1 MAVAGVALVS
11 ERVSVLTTSL
21 AGSSSFHRANGGT
34 DEITSRLPA
43 FGLNDSQ
50 AGAIQSCVSAV
61 QGNGASTTSGRFSLI
76 WGPPGTGKTKTIS
89 VLLLMLMTTATSQSR
104 YRVLTCAPTN
114 TAISQVASR
123 LLALSKQHSAAAAG
137 GLCHG
142 DLLLFGN
149 KDRMGIDGDLKE
161 VFLDNR
167 VKILKKCFSP
177 ESGWRHGLSSLQV
190 FLSFPLALRC
200 QYIQA
205 CIALK
210 DGTALPESSF
220 VRSRFHDICQ
230 KLSRCFQT
238 ILSHVPKSV
247 ILEKNY
253 NNIILLTTML
263 ENFRK
268 LLSKNSAAGDEVLVG
283 IFMKEKK
290 PDGSDGGVVHSD
302 LVRNL
307 RQSMTQILG
316 VISTLLRGLQLPATT
331 SPFKIKKFC
340 LRSAS
345 LIFCT
350 VSGSAKLY
358 EQKMDLLLIDEA
370 AQLKECESLIP
381 LQVSGLKHAVLI
393 GDECQL
399 PATVKSKAADG
410 ALLGRSL
417 FERLTLLGHQ
427 KHLLNMQYR
436 MHPSISIFPNFSF
449 YDKKILDGPNVTH
462 VRHER
467 SFLQGAMFGPYSF
480 INIENGR
487 EDPGRSKRNMAEVAA
502 IKKILHNLCKACVGT
517 GEGVSVGIICPYA
530 AQVEA
535 IQSGIDANALRP
547 LDVRVNSVDGFQG
560 SEEDIIILSTV
571 RSNSTGS
578 IGFLSNRRRANVALT
593 RARHCLWILG
603 DAATLLGSG
612 SVWGELVRDAVD
624 RRCFYDWD
632 DGGAGLLGVARR
644 GHEDELDDAVEF
656 ATAFDTFADEAGCRM
671 KRIPS
676 TFSDLKSYLESYTSP
691 LLEEMRMEM
700 SSSLEAISTLP
711 STKISWIEQK
721 NNNTVYDIVFDADS
735 QNSKACNQ
743 PESYVPS
750 VGDIIILSDVKP
762 EHISDITRNGRPY
775 IIAFVTEGGDEDD
788 DSPPAKYV
796 IISSGKI
803 DSEDGKCQDRKKI
816 KLFAAYLLNIV
827 TYIRIWRC
835 LDYNTAVRR
844 NQSLIQEMA
853 HYPLV
858 ADIVQ
863 KQKKDHS
870 IDSMEIWSK
879 LSTMDLNNSQNDA
892 ILNCISSMHSNNSS
906 SSFSLIWGPPG
917 TGKTKTISVLLW
929 LMREIDHGTL
939 TCAPTNLAVKQV
951 ASRFLK
957 VIKESS
963 DRACLGDVLLCGN
976 KQRMCV
982 DGNLKE
988 IYLHDRVR
996 TLLGCFVPMTGWR
1009 HRLSSLSDLFENGYS
1024 QYQKYLEDQKEE
1036 LRRCF
1041 KEVLFHVPKSIILE
1055 VNYNNII
1062 SLLEL
1067 LEDFNKKFLHKN
1079 IEDEVKGIFLY
1090 NDDQSD
1096 SSVSSL
1102 TKFSKTAISL
1112 GKIRIRCLEL
1122 LNMLLSSLKLPI
1134 TSSKRTIREFCMES
1148 ASIVFCTVSSSSKI
1162 SNKKLQLL
1170 VVDEAAQLKECEGL
1184 IPLRLP
1190 TLNHAILIG
1199 DECQLPATVKSK
1211 VCEDA
1216 SFGRSLFERLSSLG
1230 HEKHLLNMQYRMHPS
1245 ISIFPN
1251 ISFYDSKLLD
1261 APNVNQKEHRKKYL
1275 PGLMFGPYSFFN
1287 IEDAHSKT
1295 KNKVTVG
1302 VICPYTAQVLAI
1314 QQKLGKMKFD
1324 PVIVKINSVDGFQGG
1339 EEDIIILSTVRSNSD
1354 GAVGFLSNRQRTN
1367 VSLTRARY
1375 CLWILGNATTLSRSG
1390 SIWADLVRDAKDRQC
1405 FFNANSDKD
1414 ISRVLAKHKIET
1426 NKVKDRKSTPFKVQ
1440 VPSRSGMNDESP
1452 STSTGIGGFP
1462 GDTEE
1467 NVEDITSHTLAAP
1480 VSDGDGE
1487 TSCRRGNRQQAEP
1500 RNELRWP
1507 PHSLPGTGMS
1517 SRPAT
1522 SFAAI
1527 HSITLHLFHKGGYAY
1542 LLAVVR
1548 ANQPSGYSSQ
1558 VKRIPD
1564 TFSSL
1569 ESYLDSFT
1577 CPLIEEVHADVF
1589 SSLDGYAHA
1598 NFIEVVR
1605 MEKLDNEKFIFGFEV
1620 SEPSK
1625 DEKSRETYDPTE
1637 GDIIVVSTQKPK
1649 HVSDLT
1655 QNKASYVLGSVLKC
1669 GDDEDFPTD
1678 CCIVQLSSSI
1688 PVEADPETKMPKGAI
1703 FAVFLINMK
1712 TYNRI
1717 WKCLR
1722 LGANDGNLANLQN
1735 KSSTNMVNL
1744 VWQYKPKVV
1753 EDNSSQVSQCL
1764 KHGSMDFLGLEKL
1777 NLNASQLNAVADCVS
1792 VMENKLSSLKLIW
1805 GPPGTGK
1812 TKTISTI
1819 LWAMLIK
1826 GRKTL
1831 TCAPTNTAILEVASR
1846 IVRLVRGCSDGSA
1859 CFLSDI
1865 VLFGNK
1871 KRMKIDDG
1879 HELSVIFLDSRAE
1892 RLLPCFVPNTGWRH
1906 CLCSLIDL
1914 LENSVTKYK
1923 YYIEDVLEKRKDIEK
1938 ETAEKDK
1945 GENVPW
1951 RMQFGNG
1958 SCEKKCGRPE
1968 DKEEASRLLPFKDY
1982 LKDGYNNLSQNL
1994 SYCIE
1999 ILYNNHPR
2007 NSGTER
2013 SFQCMLEV
2021 LELIKILHGMI
2032 NCYKGNADIWSD
2044 ELLETMIE
2052 EDSDPVLWSEQL
2064 VYVQTSTCIK
2074 SKFRLARLL
2083 CVQELKY
2090 LVKNLELPNYY
2101 SIQPIKLYLL
2111 QRTKCILC
2119 TVSSSFRLY
2128 NVPMDV
2134 SPSGICGPF
2143 KQPEKANLL
2152 EMLIVDEAAQLKECE
2167 TLIPL
2172 QLPGITQAVFIGDE
2186 YQLPALVK
2194 SKIADN
2200 ACFGR
2205 SVFERLSLLGY
2216 SKHLLNVQ
2224 YRMHPEISRFPVA
2237 TFYDGKISDG
2247 SNVTTEKN
2255 GRSLKNTIEV
2265 ATVLRIVQRLFKEA
2279 VSTQSKLSV
2288 GVVSP
2293 YNAQVRAIQEK
2304 VATKAKL
2311 PFMRSLK
2318 LARFSLSGRL
2328 KYRMAS
2334 VSRLVCSVVTRVKR
2348 IPETF
2353 TSSSNYFNPFTY
2365 PLLEETHA
2373 DVFSSLDGYSHQNF
2387 ISVTRMKELLH
2398 DDESTFFCF
2407 EVANPAKDEKSKE
2420 TYAPCEGD
2428 IIVLTSRKPKQ
2439 VSDLTRNMTSYILG
2453 SIVKGGED
2461 DDDLPDNCFI
2471 ARLLSSVLPV
2481 ETDSSTNEPK
2491 EPLFAIILINM
2502 KTYDRIWDCLHKG
2515 NNHIVDTVW
2524 QYKSKEVDEAMS
2536 SSSQLSQRFAARS
2549 AVDLNLEKYMLN
2561 NSQLNAVADCV
2572 LVSEKISPPIKLI
2585 WGPPGTG
2592 HRTLTCAPTN
2602 TAVLEVASRIVK
2614 LVHESPASSG
2624 QYLSDIVL
2632 FGNKERMKIG
2642 EDHDLSVVF
2651 LSSRTERLS
2660 QCFESMKGWNHC
2672 LCSLIDFLEIPVT
2685 KKYKWYTVQMKM
2697 KGPNSVVLPL
2707 KEFVKDKCNELLED
2721 FYYFMEILC
2730 TDFPRNSTMRQSFQ
2744 YMNEVVEPLNILHA
2758 LINVNDDN
2766 DDNLWFDD
2774 LLNGKGHGDSDP
2786 LKWPDLLASVH
2797 TDVCNKSK
2805 IRKARLLCVQ
2815 ILRYLKI
2822 NLKLPDWDRLSLS
2835 DDDRKREIRVYLLQR
2850 TKCILCTVSS
2860 SYVLHNVSMDDRSE
2874 CLKPLELLVVDEAA
2888 QLKECETLIPMQ
2900 LPGIKQAVFI
2910 GDECQLPALVKSKI
2924 SDNADFGRSVFERL
2938 SSLGYNK
2945 HLLNIQ
2951 YRMRPEISKFPV
2963 ASFYDG
2969 KISDGPNVV
2978 SKNYKRN
2985 ILPGKMFGPYS
2996 FINVDGGHETT
3007 EKHGRSLKNTI
3018 EVAAVL
3024 WIVRRLFEESVF
3036 LGSKLT
3042 VGVVSP
3048 YNAQVKSV
3056 DGFQGAEEDVIIIST
3071 VRSNRA
3077 GSVGFLTNLQRTN
3090 VALTRAKHCLWIVGN
3105 GTTLSNNRSVWQKVV
3120 NDAKHR
3126 GCFFEASEDKHL
3138 SNAIVNAVIELD
3150 DAENLV
3156 KMDSLQITNPRFQ
3169 RAGSRYRA

>member
-1 MAVAGVALVS
+1 MIRRGGKARGKVAEEEWPSLV
-11 ERVSVLTTSL
+11 
-21 AGSSSFHRANGGT
+21 
-34 DEITSRLPA
+34 
-43 FGLNDSQ
+43 
-50 AGAIQSCVSAV
+50 
-61 QGNGASTTSGRFSLI
+61 
-76 WGPPGTGKTKTIS
+76 
-89 VLLLMLMTTATSQSR
+89 
-104 YRVLTCAPTN
+104 
-114 TAISQVASR
+114 
-123 LLALSKQHSAAAAG
+123 
-137 GLCHG
+137 
-142 DLLLFGN
+142 
-149 KDRMGIDGDLKE
+149 
-161 VFLDNR
+161 
-167 VKILKKCFSP
+167 
-177 ESGWRHGLSSLQV
+177 
-190 FLSFPLALRC
+190 
-200 QYIQA
+200 
-205 CIALK
+205 
-210 DGTALPESSF
+210 
-220 VRSRFHDICQ
+220 
-230 KLSRCFQT
+230 
-238 ILSHVPKSV
+238 
-247 ILEKNY
+247 
-253 NNIILLTTML
+253 
-263 ENFRK
+263 
-268 LLSKNSAAGDEVLVG
+268 
-283 IFMKEKK
+283 
-290 PDGSDGGVVHSD
+290 D
-302 LVRNL
+302 LVLGWKLEDVMNENL
-307 RQSMTQILG
+307 
-316 VISTLLRGLQLPATT
+316 
-331 SPFKIKKFC
+331 FK
-340 LRSAS
+340 
-345 LIFCT
+345 
-350 VSGSAKLY
+350 
-358 EQKMDLLLIDEA
+358 
-370 AQLKECESLIP
+370 
-381 LQVSGLKHAVLI
+381 
-393 GDECQL
+393 
-399 PATVKSKAADG
+399 
-410 ALLGRSL
+410 
-417 FERLTLLGHQ
+417 
-427 KHLLNMQYR
+427 
-436 MHPSISIFPNFSF
+436 
-449 YDKKILDGPNVTH
+449 DK
-462 VRHER
+462 
-467 SFLQGAMFGPYSF
+467 
-480 INIENGR
+480 
-487 EDPGRSKRNMAEVAA
+487 
-502 IKKILHNLCKACVGT
+502 
-517 GEGVSVGIICPYA
+517 
-530 AQVEA
+530 
-535 IQSGIDANALRP
+535 
-547 LDVRVNSVDGFQG
+547 
-560 SEEDIIILSTV
+560 
-571 RSNSTGS
+571 
-578 IGFLSNRRRANVALT
+578 
-593 RARHCLWILG
+593 
-603 DAATLLGSG
+603 
-612 SVWGELVRDAVD
+612 
-624 RRCFYDWD
+624 
-632 DGGAGLLGVARR
+632 
-644 GHEDELDDAVEF
+644 
-656 ATAFDTFADEAGCRM
+656 M

-711 STKISWIEQK
+711 SSKISWIEQK

-803 DSEDGKCQDRKKI
+803 DSEDGKCQDRKTI

-844 NQSLIQEMA
+844 NQSLIQEMT

-976 KQRMCV
+976 KRRMCV

-1024 QYQKYLEDQKEE
+1024 QYQKYLEDQKEGDSLTFYSYTRKRFNATYPE

-1067 LEDFNKKFLHKN
+1067 LENFNKKFLHKN
-1079 IEDEVKGIFLY
+1079 IGDEVKGIFLY

-1251 ISFYDSKLLD
+1251 ISFYDRKLLD
-1261 APNVNQKEHRKKYL
+1261 APNVKQKEHRKKYL

-1375 CLWILGNATTLSRSG
+1375 CLWILGNATTLSRSD

-1467 NVEDITSHTLAAP
+1467 NVEDIT
-1480 VSDGDGE
+1480 
-1487 TSCRRGNRQQAEP
+1487 
-1500 RNELRWP
+1500 
-1507 PHSLPGTGMS
+1507 
-1517 SRPAT
+1517 
-1522 SFAAI
+1522 
-1527 HSITLHLFHKGGYAY
+1527 
-1542 LLAVVR
+1542 
-1548 ANQPSGYSSQ
+1548 

-1655 QNKASYVLGSVLKC
+1655 QNKASYVLGSV
-1669 GDDEDFPTD
+1669 
-1678 CCIVQLSSSI
+1678 
-1688 PVEADPETKMPKGAI
+1688 
-1703 FAVFLINMK
+1703 
-1712 TYNRI
+1712 
-1717 WKCLR
+1717 
-1722 LGANDGNLANLQN
+1722 
-1735 KSSTNMVNL
+1735 
-1744 VWQYKPKVV
+1744 
-1753 EDNSSQVSQCL
+1753 
-1764 KHGSMDFLGLEKL
+1764 
-1777 NLNASQLNAVADCVS
+1777 
-1792 VMENKLSSLKLIW
+1792 MENQLSSLKLIW

-1958 SCEKKCGRPE
+1958 SCEKKCGRTE

-2064 VYVQTSTCIK
+2064 VSVQTSTCIK

-2090 LVKNLELPNYY
+2090 LVKNLELPNCY

-2143 KQPEKANLL
+2143 KQPEKVKLP

-2237 TFYDGKISDG
+2237 IFYDGKISDG
-2247 SNVTTEKN
+2247 SNVTSKNYERKFLASKIFGPYSFINVDGGHETTEKN

-2304 VATKAKL
+2304 VGKSYNMYDGFSVKVKSVDGFQGAEEDIIIISTVRSNGAGSVGFLTNLQRTNVALTRAKHCLWIVGNGTTLSNSKSIWQKIIKDAQDRGCFFDANDDKDLSNAIIKAIIEHDDAENL
-2311 PFMRSLK
+2311 LK
-2318 LARFSLSGRL
+2318 MDSMHISRPRNQGQTIVHEKSEACKIQLVWTLGISYGVGVKKRDSILRKFALSYLVRQIFSW
-2328 KYRMAS
+2328 S
-2334 VSRLVCSVVTRVKR
+2334 VEDVFNKELFKQKVKR
-2348 IPETF
+2348 IPQTF
-2353 TSSSNYFNPFTY
+2353 TSSSNYFNSFTY

-2398 DDESTFFCF
+2398 DDVSTFFCF

-2439 VSDLTRNMTSYILG
+2439 VSDLTRNTTSYILG
-2453 SIVKGGED
+2453 SIVKGGEE

-2471 ARLLSSVLPV
+2471 ARLSSVLPV
-2481 ETDSSTNEPK
+2481 ETDSATNELK
-2491 EPLFAIILINM
+2491 EPLFAVILINT

-2515 NNHIVDTVW
+2515 NSHIVDTVW
-2524 QYKSKEVDEAMS
+2524 RYKSKEVEEAMS
-2536 SSSQLSQRFAARS
+2536 SSPQLSQQFAARS
-2549 AVDLNLEKYMLN
+2549 AVDLDLEKYMLN
-2561 NSQLNAVADCV
+2561 NSQLDAVADCD
-2572 LVSEKISPPIKLI
+2572 
-2585 WGPPGTG
+2585 TG
-2592 HRTLTCAPTN
+2592 HLLVPLLI

-2624 QYLSDIVL
+2624 QYLSDIIL
-2632 FGNKERMKIG
+2632 FGNKKRMKIG
-2642 EDHDLSVVF
+2642 EDHDLC
-2651 LSSRTERLS
+2651 E
-2660 QCFESMKGWNHC
+2660 
-2672 LCSLIDFLEIPVT
+2672 FLEISVT
-2685 KKYKWYTVQMKM
+2685 KKYERYTVQMKM
-2697 KGPNSVVLPL
+2697 EGPNSVVLPL
-2707 KEFVKDKCNELLED
+2707 KEFVKDKYNELLGD
-2721 FYYFMEILC
+2721 FYYSMEILC
-2730 TDFPRNSTMRQSFQ
+2730 TDFPRNSMIRQSFQ
-2744 YMNEVVEPLNILHA
+2744 YMNEVVETLNILHA

-2774 LLNGKGHGDSDP
+2774 LLDGKGHGDSDP
-2786 LKWPDLLASVH
+2786 LKWSDLLASVH
-2797 TDVCNKSK
+2797 TDACNKSK

-2815 ILRYLKI
+2815 VLRYLKI

-2850 TKCILCTVSS
+2850 TECILCTVSS
-2860 SYVLHNVSMDDRSE
+2860 SFVLHNVSMDDRSE

-2938 SSLGYNK
+2938 SSLGYSK
-2945 HLLNIQ
+2945 HLLNVQ

-2963 ASFYDG
+2963 VSFYDG

-3048 YNAQVKSV
+3048 YNAQVRAIQEKIGKTYDMYDGFSVNIKSV
-3056 DGFQGAEEDVIIIST
+3056 DGFQGTEEDVIIIST
-3071 VRSNRA
+3071 VRSNK
-3077 GSVGFLTNLQRTN
+3077 LRTN

-3105 GTTLSNNRSVWQKVV
+3105 GTTLSNSRSVWQKVV

-3156 KMDSLQITNPRFQ
+3156 KMNSLQISNPRFQ
-3169 RAGSRYRA
+3169 CQCVAAVVYLRDCVVVGGGHACLAR

>member
-1 MAVAGVALVS
+1 MIRRGGKARGKVAEEEWPSLV
-11 ERVSVLTTSL
+11 
-21 AGSSSFHRANGGT
+21 
-34 DEITSRLPA
+34 
-43 FGLNDSQ
+43 
-50 AGAIQSCVSAV
+50 
-61 QGNGASTTSGRFSLI
+61 
-76 WGPPGTGKTKTIS
+76 
-89 VLLLMLMTTATSQSR
+89 
-104 YRVLTCAPTN
+104 
-114 TAISQVASR
+114 
-123 LLALSKQHSAAAAG
+123 
-137 GLCHG
+137 
-142 DLLLFGN
+142 
-149 KDRMGIDGDLKE
+149 
-161 VFLDNR
+161 
-167 VKILKKCFSP
+167 
-177 ESGWRHGLSSLQV
+177 
-190 FLSFPLALRC
+190 
-200 QYIQA
+200 
-205 CIALK
+205 
-210 DGTALPESSF
+210 
-220 VRSRFHDICQ
+220 
-230 KLSRCFQT
+230 
-238 ILSHVPKSV
+238 
-247 ILEKNY
+247 
-253 NNIILLTTML
+253 
-263 ENFRK
+263 
-268 LLSKNSAAGDEVLVG
+268 
-283 IFMKEKK
+283 
-290 PDGSDGGVVHSD
+290 D
-302 LVRNL
+302 LVLGWKLEDVMNENL
-307 RQSMTQILG
+307 
-316 VISTLLRGLQLPATT
+316 
-331 SPFKIKKFC
+331 FK
-340 LRSAS
+340 
-345 LIFCT
+345 
-350 VSGSAKLY
+350 
-358 EQKMDLLLIDEA
+358 
-370 AQLKECESLIP
+370 
-381 LQVSGLKHAVLI
+381 
-393 GDECQL
+393 
-399 PATVKSKAADG
+399 
-410 ALLGRSL
+410 
-417 FERLTLLGHQ
+417 
-427 KHLLNMQYR
+427 
-436 MHPSISIFPNFSF
+436 
-449 YDKKILDGPNVTH
+449 DK
-462 VRHER
+462 
-467 SFLQGAMFGPYSF
+467 
-480 INIENGR
+480 
-487 EDPGRSKRNMAEVAA
+487 
-502 IKKILHNLCKACVGT
+502 
-517 GEGVSVGIICPYA
+517 
-530 AQVEA
+530 
-535 IQSGIDANALRP
+535 
-547 LDVRVNSVDGFQG
+547 
-560 SEEDIIILSTV
+560 
-571 RSNSTGS
+571 
-578 IGFLSNRRRANVALT
+578 
-593 RARHCLWILG
+593 
-603 DAATLLGSG
+603 
-612 SVWGELVRDAVD
+612 
-624 RRCFYDWD
+624 
-632 DGGAGLLGVARR
+632 
-644 GHEDELDDAVEF
+644 
-656 ATAFDTFADEAGCRM
+656 M

-711 STKISWIEQK
+711 SSKISWIEQK

-803 DSEDGKCQDRKKI
+803 DSEDGKCQDRKTI

-844 NQSLIQEMA
+844 NQSLIQEMT

-976 KQRMCV
+976 KRRMCV

-1024 QYQKYLEDQKEE
+1024 QYQKYLEDQKEGDSLTFYSYTRKRFNATYPE

-1067 LEDFNKKFLHKN
+1067 LENFNKKFLHKN
-1079 IEDEVKGIFLY
+1079 IGDEVKGIFLY

-1251 ISFYDSKLLD
+1251 ISFYDRKLLD
-1261 APNVNQKEHRKKYL
+1261 APNVKQKEHRKKYL

-1375 CLWILGNATTLSRSG
+1375 CLWILGNATTLSRSD

-1467 NVEDITSHTLAAP
+1467 NVEDIT
-1480 VSDGDGE
+1480 
-1487 TSCRRGNRQQAEP
+1487 
-1500 RNELRWP
+1500 
-1507 PHSLPGTGMS
+1507 
-1517 SRPAT
+1517 
-1522 SFAAI
+1522 
-1527 HSITLHLFHKGGYAY
+1527 
-1542 LLAVVR
+1542 
-1548 ANQPSGYSSQ
+1548 

-1655 QNKASYVLGSVLKC
+1655 QNKASYVLGSV
-1669 GDDEDFPTD
+1669 
-1678 CCIVQLSSSI
+1678 
-1688 PVEADPETKMPKGAI
+1688 
-1703 FAVFLINMK
+1703 
-1712 TYNRI
+1712 
-1717 WKCLR
+1717 
-1722 LGANDGNLANLQN
+1722 
-1735 KSSTNMVNL
+1735 
-1744 VWQYKPKVV
+1744 
-1753 EDNSSQVSQCL
+1753 
-1764 KHGSMDFLGLEKL
+1764 
-1777 NLNASQLNAVADCVS
+1777 
-1792 VMENKLSSLKLIW
+1792 MENQLSSLKLIW

-1958 SCEKKCGRPE
+1958 SCEKKCGRTE

-2064 VYVQTSTCIK
+2064 VSVQTSTCIK

-2090 LVKNLELPNYY
+2090 LVKNLELPNCY

-2143 KQPEKANLL
+2143 KQPEKVKLP

-2237 TFYDGKISDG
+2237 IFYDGKISDG
-2247 SNVTTEKN
+2247 SNVTK
-2255 GRSLKNTIEV
+2255 
-2265 ATVLRIVQRLFKEA
+2265 A

-2304 VATKAKL
+2304 VETKAKL
-2311 PFMRSLK
+2311 SFMRSLK
-2318 LARFSLSGRL
+2318 LARFSWSGRL
-2328 KYRMAS
+2328 EYRMALVSSCHSGLPKEENHKRDSILRKFALSYLVRQIFSWS
-2334 VSRLVCSVVTRVKR
+2334 VEDVFNKELFKQKVKR
-2348 IPETF
+2348 IPQTF
-2353 TSSSNYFNPFTY
+2353 TSSSNYFNSFTY

-2398 DDESTFFCF
+2398 DDVSTFFCF

-2439 VSDLTRNMTSYILG
+2439 VSDLTRNTTSYILG
-2453 SIVKGGED
+2453 SIVKGGEE

-2471 ARLLSSVLPV
+2471 ARLSSVLPV
-2481 ETDSSTNEPK
+2481 ETDSATNELK
-2491 EPLFAIILINM
+2491 EPLFAVILINT

-2515 NNHIVDTVW
+2515 NSHIVDTVW
-2524 QYKSKEVDEAMS
+2524 RYKSKEVEEAMS
-2536 SSSQLSQRFAARS
+2536 SSPQLSQQFAARS
-2549 AVDLNLEKYMLN
+2549 AVDLDLEKYMLN
-2561 NSQLNAVADCV
+2561 NSQLDAVADCD
-2572 LVSEKISPPIKLI
+2572 
-2585 WGPPGTG
+2585 TG
-2592 HRTLTCAPTN
+2592 HLLVPLLI

-2624 QYLSDIVL
+2624 QYLSDIIL
-2632 FGNKERMKIG
+2632 FGNKKRMKIG
-2642 EDHDLSVVF
+2642 EDHDLC
-2651 LSSRTERLS
+2651 E
-2660 QCFESMKGWNHC
+2660 
-2672 LCSLIDFLEIPVT
+2672 FLEISVT
-2685 KKYKWYTVQMKM
+2685 KKYERYTVQMKM
-2697 KGPNSVVLPL
+2697 EGPNSVVLPL
-2707 KEFVKDKCNELLED
+2707 KEFVKDKYNELLGD
-2721 FYYFMEILC
+2721 FYYSMEILC
-2730 TDFPRNSTMRQSFQ
+2730 TDFPRNSMIRQSFQ
-2744 YMNEVVEPLNILHA
+2744 YMNEVVETLNILHA

-2774 LLNGKGHGDSDP
+2774 LLDGKGHGDSDP
-2786 LKWPDLLASVH
+2786 LKWSDLLASVH
-2797 TDVCNKSK
+2797 TDACNKSK

-2815 ILRYLKI
+2815 VLRYLKI

-2850 TKCILCTVSS
+2850 TECILCTVSS
-2860 SYVLHNVSMDDRSE
+2860 SFVLHNVSMDDRSE

-2938 SSLGYNK
+2938 SSLGYSK
-2945 HLLNIQ
+2945 HLLNVQ

-2963 ASFYDG
+2963 VSFYDG

-3048 YNAQVKSV
+3048 YNAQVRAIQEKIGKTYDMYDGFSVNIKSV
-3056 DGFQGAEEDVIIIST
+3056 DGFQGTEEDVIIIST
-3071 VRSNRA
+3071 VRSNK
-3077 GSVGFLTNLQRTN
+3077 LRTN

-3105 GTTLSNNRSVWQKVV
+3105 GTTLSNSRSVWQKVV

-3156 KMDSLQITNPRFQ
+3156 KMNSLQISNPRFQ
-3169 RAGSRYRA
+3169 CQCVAAVVYLRDCVVVGGGHACLAR

>member
-1 MAVAGVALVS
+1 MVKKGGRAREGNKKPDDDDLVNTIFSWTLEDVMNQNLFADKVPSISFVFSIRLVNAIPDRFSGLKSYLDSFRAPLLEEIRAEMSSNLETLPNNSSSTKHIQSLVRIPTGLRQCPLYRVTISDQRGACAPCIGDIVVLTDTVPRRPSDLASNGRSCCLAHVKDVVNRRTFLIRAAKKIGDADSYAFAASLLAFIPYARIWRCLDYDYALKINPPLVMAVAGVA
-11 ERVSVLTTSL
+11 LTTSL

-149 KDRMGIDGDLKE
+149 KDRIGIDGDLKE

-370 AQLKECESLIP
+370 AQLKECESLIL

-399 PATVKSKAADG
+399 PATVNSKAADG

-644 GHEDELDDAVEF
+644 GHEDEPDDAVEF

-853 HYPLV
+853 HYPL
-858 ADIVQ
+858 
-863 KQKKDHS
+863 DHS

-1251 ISFYDSKLLD
+1251 ISFYDRKLLD

-1287 IEDAHSKT
+1287 IED
-1295 KNKVTVG
+1295 
-1302 VICPYTAQVLAI
+1302 
-1314 QQKLGKMKFD
+1314 GK
-1324 PVIVKINSVDGFQGG
+1324 
-1339 EEDIIILSTVRSNSD
+1339 EDL
-1354 GAVGFLSNRQRTN
+1354 
-1367 VSLTRARY
+1367 
-1375 CLWILGNATTLSRSG
+1375 
-1390 SIWADLVRDAKDRQC
+1390 
-1405 FFNANSDKD
+1405 
-1414 ISRVLAKHKIET
+1414 
-1426 NKVKDRKSTPFKVQ
+1426 
-1440 VPSRSGMNDESP
+1440 
-1452 STSTGIGGFP
+1452 
-1462 GDTEE
+1462 
-1467 NVEDITSHTLAAP
+1467 
-1480 VSDGDGE
+1480 
-1487 TSCRRGNRQQAEP
+1487 
-1500 RNELRWP
+1500 
-1507 PHSLPGTGMS
+1507 
-1517 SRPAT
+1517 
-1522 SFAAI
+1522 
-1527 HSITLHLFHKGGYAY
+1527 
-1542 LLAVVR
+1542 
-1548 ANQPSGYSSQ
+1548 
-1558 VKRIPD
+1558 
-1564 TFSSL
+1564 
-1569 ESYLDSFT
+1569 
-1577 CPLIEEVHADVF
+1577 
-1589 SSLDGYAHA
+1589 
-1598 NFIEVVR
+1598 
-1605 MEKLDNEKFIFGFEV
+1605 
-1620 SEPSK
+1620 
-1625 DEKSRETYDPTE
+1625 
-1637 GDIIVVSTQKPK
+1637 
-1649 HVSDLT
+1649 
-1655 QNKASYVLGSVLKC
+1655 
-1669 GDDEDFPTD
+1669 
-1678 CCIVQLSSSI
+1678 
-1688 PVEADPETKMPKGAI
+1688 
-1703 FAVFLINMK
+1703 
-1712 TYNRI
+1712 
-1717 WKCLR
+1717 
-1722 LGANDGNLANLQN
+1722 
-1735 KSSTNMVNL
+1735 
-1744 VWQYKPKVV
+1744 
-1753 EDNSSQVSQCL
+1753 
-1764 KHGSMDFLGLEKL
+1764 
-1777 NLNASQLNAVADCVS
+1777 
-1792 VMENKLSSLKLIW
+1792 
-1805 GPPGTGK
+1805 
-1812 TKTISTI
+1812 
-1819 LWAMLIK
+1819 
-1826 GRKTL
+1826 
-1831 TCAPTNTAILEVASR
+1831 
-1846 IVRLVRGCSDGSA
+1846 
-1859 CFLSDI
+1859 
-1865 VLFGNK
+1865 
-1871 KRMKIDDG
+1871 
-1879 HELSVIFLDSRAE
+1879 
-1892 RLLPCFVPNTGWRH
+1892 
-1906 CLCSLIDL
+1906 
-1914 LENSVTKYK
+1914 
-1923 YYIEDVLEKRKDIEK
+1923 
-1938 ETAEKDK
+1938 
-1945 GENVPW
+1945 
-1951 RMQFGNG
+1951 
-1958 SCEKKCGRPE
+1958 
-1968 DKEEASRLLPFKDY
+1968 
-1982 LKDGYNNLSQNL
+1982 
-1994 SYCIE
+1994 
-1999 ILYNNHPR
+1999 
-2007 NSGTER
+2007 
-2013 SFQCMLEV
+2013 
-2021 LELIKILHGMI
+2021 
-2032 NCYKGNADIWSD
+2032 D
-2044 ELLETMIE
+2044 EL
-2052 EDSDPVLWSEQL
+2052 
-2064 VYVQTSTCIK
+2064 
-2074 SKFRLARLL
+2074 
-2083 CVQELKY
+2083 
-2090 LVKNLELPNYY
+2090 
-2101 SIQPIKLYLL
+2101 
-2111 QRTKCILC
+2111 
-2119 TVSSSFRLY
+2119 
-2128 NVPMDV
+2128 
-2134 SPSGICGPF
+2134 
-2143 KQPEKANLL
+2143 
-2152 EMLIVDEAAQLKECE
+2152 
-2167 TLIPL
+2167 
-2172 QLPGITQAVFIGDE
+2172 
-2186 YQLPALVK
+2186 
-2194 SKIADN
+2194 
-2200 ACFGR
+2200 GR
-2205 SVFERLSLLGY
+2205 SR
-2216 SKHLLNVQ
+2216 
-2224 YRMHPEISRFPVA
+2224 
-2237 TFYDGKISDG
+2237 
-2247 SNVTTEKN
+2247 KN
-2255 GRSLKNTIEV
+2255 
-2265 ATVLRIVQRLFKEA
+2265 
-2279 VSTQSKLSV
+2279 
-2288 GVVSP
+2288 
-2293 YNAQVRAIQEK
+2293 
-2304 VATKAKL
+2304 
-2311 PFMRSLK
+2311 
-2318 LARFSLSGRL
+2318 
-2328 KYRMAS
+2328 
-2334 VSRLVCSVVTRVKR
+2334 
-2348 IPETF
+2348 
-2353 TSSSNYFNPFTY
+2353 
-2365 PLLEETHA
+2365 
-2373 DVFSSLDGYSHQNF
+2373 
-2387 ISVTRMKELLH
+2387 
-2398 DDESTFFCF
+2398 
-2407 EVANPAKDEKSKE
+2407 
-2420 TYAPCEGD
+2420 
-2428 IIVLTSRKPKQ
+2428 
-2439 VSDLTRNMTSYILG
+2439 
-2453 SIVKGGED
+2453 
-2461 DDDLPDNCFI
+2461 
-2471 ARLLSSVLPV
+2471 
-2481 ETDSSTNEPK
+2481 
-2491 EPLFAIILINM
+2491 
-2502 KTYDRIWDCLHKG
+2502 
-2515 NNHIVDTVW
+2515 
-2524 QYKSKEVDEAMS
+2524 
-2536 SSSQLSQRFAARS
+2536 
-2549 AVDLNLEKYMLN
+2549 
-2561 NSQLNAVADCV
+2561 
-2572 LVSEKISPPIKLI
+2572 
-2585 WGPPGTG
+2585 
-2592 HRTLTCAPTN
+2592 
-2602 TAVLEVASRIVK
+2602 
-2614 LVHESPASSG
+2614 
-2624 QYLSDIVL
+2624 
-2632 FGNKERMKIG
+2632 
-2642 EDHDLSVVF
+2642 
-2651 LSSRTERLS
+2651 
-2660 QCFESMKGWNHC
+2660 
-2672 LCSLIDFLEIPVT
+2672 
-2685 KKYKWYTVQMKM
+2685 
-2697 KGPNSVVLPL
+2697 
-2707 KEFVKDKCNELLED
+2707 
-2721 FYYFMEILC
+2721 
-2730 TDFPRNSTMRQSFQ
+2730 
-2744 YMNEVVEPLNILHA
+2744 VVEPIL
-2758 LINVNDDN
+2758 
-2766 DDNLWFDD
+2766 
-2774 LLNGKGHGDSDP
+2774 KP
-2786 LKWPDLLASVH
+2786 
-2797 TDVCNKSK
+2797 K
-2805 IRKARLLCVQ
+2805 IR
-2815 ILRYLKI
+2815 
-2822 NLKLPDWDRLSLS
+2822 
-2835 DDDRKREIRVYLLQR
+2835 LQ
-2850 TKCILCTVSS
+2850 LV
-2860 SYVLHNVSMDDRSE
+2860 SYVHIL
-2874 CLKPLELLVVDEAA
+2874 LK
-2888 QLKECETLIPMQ
+2888 
-2900 LPGIKQAVFI
+2900 
-2910 GDECQLPALVKSKI
+2910 S
-2924 SDNADFGRSVFERL
+2924 
-2938 SSLGYNK
+2938 
-2945 HLLNIQ
+2945 
-2951 YRMRPEISKFPV
+2951 
-2963 ASFYDG
+2963 
-2969 KISDGPNVV
+2969 
-2978 SKNYKRN
+2978 
-2985 ILPGKMFGPYS
+2985 
-2996 FINVDGGHETT
+2996 
-3007 EKHGRSLKNTI
+3007 
-3018 EVAAVL
+3018 
-3024 WIVRRLFEESVF
+3024 
-3036 LGSKLT
+3036 
-3042 VGVVSP
+3042 
-3048 YNAQVKSV
+3048 
-3056 DGFQGAEEDVIIIST
+3056 
-3071 VRSNRA
+3071 
-3077 GSVGFLTNLQRTN
+3077 
-3090 VALTRAKHCLWIVGN
+3090 
-3105 GTTLSNNRSVWQKVV
+3105 
-3120 NDAKHR
+3120 
-3126 GCFFEASEDKHL
+3126 
-3138 SNAIVNAVIELD
+3138 
-3150 DAENLV
+3150 
-3156 KMDSLQITNPRFQ
+3156 
-3169 RAGSRYRA
+3169 